1 MSVIEREIIAYIS
14 PEKKKKGHTSPSV
27 DLSRP
32 PPLLFIYITNVGTYI
47 GFRI

>member
-1 MSVIEREIIAYIS
+1 MSVIEGEIIAYIS
-14 PEKKKKGHTSPSV
+14 PEKKKGHTSPSV

-32 PPLLFIYITNVGTYI
+32 PSLFIYIANVGTYI